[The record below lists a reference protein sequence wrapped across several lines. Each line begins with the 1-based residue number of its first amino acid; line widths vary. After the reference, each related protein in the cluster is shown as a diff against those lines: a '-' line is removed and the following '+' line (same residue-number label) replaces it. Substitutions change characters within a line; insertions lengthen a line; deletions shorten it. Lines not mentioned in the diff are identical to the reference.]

1 MAFCNN
7 CGTQVADHINVC
19 PSCGSAIYNYNNGA
33 YQQPNM
39 GYQQPYQQYPPYQQ
53 PYPPYQQQ
61 PYYGKR
67 VDPNDAPSGGFAALG
82 FFFPLIGLI
91 LYLVWKDESPLKAK
105 SCGKGALAG
114 FLVSVGLSILSV
126 IFYIVFVAFMFADY
140 GYYYY

>member
-7 CGTQVADHINVC
+7 CGTQVADHINIC

-53 PYPPYQQQ
+53 QYPPYQQQ

-114 FLVSVGLSILSV
+114 FLVSVGLSILFS
-126 IFYIVFVAFMFADY
+126 IIYFVSIAY
-140 GYYYY
+140 LVSEYSYYYY

>member
-7 CGTQVADHINVC
+7 CGTQVADYITVC
-19 PSCGSAIYNYNNGA
+19 PSCGGAIYNNGA
-33 YQQPNM
+33 YQQPGMNYQQPNM
-39 GYQQPYQQYPPYQQ
+39 NYQQPYQQ
-53 PYPPYQQQ
+53 PYPQYQQ

-114 FLVSVGLSILSV
+114 FLVSVGLSILFT
-126 IFYIVFVAFMFADY
+126 ILYAVFIAYMITDY
-140 GYYYY
+140 SYYYY